1 MAVAVRRVLGA
12 RRPSSGYERILVP
25 LLEADA
31 AVTATAVACRLAAD
45 RGAVIVA
52 VAVVE
57 VPRELP
63 LDADMTDEEAR
74 CFELLR
80 LARAEADRYGVTLEP
95 RLVRG
100 RHAGEEIV
108 EEARRAGA
116 ELIVLQVHPRSR
128 AGRGGAL
135 FASSAA
141 WVLQRA
147 PCRVLVAAPRG

>member
-12 RRPSSGYERILVP
+12 SRPSIGYERILIP
-25 LLEADA
+25 LLEPDA

-45 RGAVIVA
+45 RGAVLVA

-57 VPRELP
+57 VPNELP

-74 CFELLR
+74 CMELLR
-80 LARAEADRYGVTLEP
+80 LARAEADRYGVHLAP
-95 RLVRG
+95 RLRRG

-108 EEARRAGA
+108 EEARRSEAELVVLQAHCRRRAGA
-116 ELIVLQVHPRSR
+116 
-128 AGRGGAL
+128 RGSP

-141 WVLQRA
+141 WVLQQA
-147 PCRVLVAAPRG
+147 PCRVLVTAPRG